1 MILKIISFLN
11 TNAYGL
17 TLIATLIIGVYKFW
31 QFVNIKKE
39 DARQRDFE
47 NYHNLIKR
55 LVVDREDSDGSTFI
69 DVQIASV
76 FELRNFARYYPATK
90 IILERTKNRLKDK
103 LEQKDLVAEL
113 ERTIEFIDKKNW
125 YCRYKN
131 FCH

>member
-11 TNAYGL
+11 TNAAGL

-47 NYHNLIKR
+47 NYHTLIKR
-55 LVVDREDSDGSTFI
+55 LVVDREDSDGRPFI

-76 FELRNFARYYPATK
+76 FELRNFARY
-90 IILERTKNRLKDK
+90 
-103 LEQKDLVAEL
+103 
-113 ERTIEFIDKKNW
+113 
-125 YCRYKN
+125 
-131 FCH
+131 